1 MSPRPYMP
9 QQRPRTQRVTSHLS
23 PDVLQHVQQHAKQHD
38 LTLSGAVH
46 DLLRIFFRLK

>member
-9 QQRPRTQRVTSHLS
+9 ERRPRTQRITTHLA
-23 PDVLQHVQQHAKQHD
+23 PDVLDHVKAHAEKHS
-38 LTLSGAVH
+38 LTMSGAVH